1 MLWRTE
7 VFLRIGYSRGIGYG
21 CPLDMNGNTGHSS
34 RILIVEDVQ
43 ETRDSIKEL
52 LKSDGYQVDAVPDE
66 DEAQDKIE
74 RNPPDL
80 ILVSLDGL
88 PEDVFASA
96 RRIRQRGGLT
106 ELTPI
111 VIFSLDTVPEGGEEE
126 LKGNVHVTM
135 PDNFNQLRALLTRV
149 LRAASRTH

>member
-1 MLWRTE
+1 MT
-7 VFLRIGYSRGIGYG
+7 
-21 CPLDMNGNTGHSS
+21 
-34 RILIVEDVQ
+34 
-43 ETRDSIKEL
+43 
-52 LKSDGYQVDAVPDE
+52 DE

-80 ILVSLDGL
+80 ILVSLDGS

-149 LRAASRTH
+149 LRARLRVTYRSSCHPLARTGRLARVSTGLYHSHHPQVLFDRMICKRPRL

>member
-1 MLWRTE
+1 
-7 VFLRIGYSRGIGYG
+7 
-21 CPLDMNGNTGHSS
+21 MNGNAGHAS

>member
-1 MLWRTE
+1 
-7 VFLRIGYSRGIGYG
+7 
-21 CPLDMNGNTGHSS
+21 MNGNTGHTS

-80 ILVSLDGL
+80 ILHYMHRPTSRYSPRAAWSTRLL
-88 PEDVFASA
+88 QLRS
-96 RRIRQRGGLT
+96 RQRSGMA
-106 ELTPI
+106 
-111 VIFSLDTVPEGGEEE
+111 V
-126 LKGNVHVTM
+126 
-135 PDNFNQLRALLTRV
+135 
-149 LRAASRTH
+149 